1 MTGLGLY
8 DPTLRLPAAPPALPP
23 LRLAGDP
30 IEPPRPAALD
40 PAHVGRLVR
49 AALKAVA
56 AGTAYGE
63 KVVLQPGEP
72 ELLELLQSSA
82 LDSRFTQER
91 LNWKLSALVSVND
104 RYGGVKIV
112 GSNAYNRLLN
122 LPRSRSTILLFD
134 KLTMQPLAVYDGT
147 EISAARTGA
156 YASIAV
162 DLFLAGLPSF
172 AVFLFGAG
180 AVAEKLVADLQAHHG
195 PRIAAVYV
203 KSRTPERAAAFAAEQ
218 SARTAF
224 PVIAVADEGRLPACR
239 LVVTASNAR
248 EPVFDAASIGPE
260 AVVLHLGGDETPP
273 ALIRSMLESGT
284 VMCDDVHSVSHRNSQ
299 SLALYFS
306 RSGRSL
312 EAEAGRYQILSA
324 WQAMAGQGAAWRRP
338 ALLTCVG
345 LPVLDLYVAQ
355 SIHETLTGGPRT
367 VMGAEAA

>member
-1 MTGLGLY
+1 MTGLGLF
-8 DPTLRLPAAPPALPP
+8 DPSPRLPAASPAVPALRFAAPP
-23 LRLAGDP
+23 L
-30 IEPPRPAALD
+30 EPPRPGALD

-49 AALKAVA
+49 AALTAVA
-56 AGTAYGE
+56 AGKAYGE

-72 ELLELLQSSA
+72 ELLDLLQSPA

-162 DLFLAGLPSF
+162 DLFLAGLSSF

-203 KSRTPERAAAFAAEQ
+203 KSRTPEGAAAFAAAQ

-224 PVIAVADEGRLPACR
+224 PVIAVQDEDRLPACR

-260 AVVLHLGGDETPP
+260 AVVLHLGGDETSP
-273 ALIRSMLESGT
+273 ALIRRMLESGT
-284 VMCDDVHSVSHRNSQ
+284 VMCDDVHAVSHRNSQ

-306 RSGRSL
+306 RAGRSL

-324 WQAMAGQGAAWRRP
+324 AQAVAHPGATYRRP
-338 ALLTCVG
+338 ALMTCVG

-355 SIHETLTGGPRT
+355 SIHESLLGVPPSAF
-367 VMGAEAA
+367 GAEAA